1 MIEKQYIKEGGV
13 TAVYKVYPDKS
24 GRKPRVKYYVLK
36 YAGDEPPERYWVQGR
51 GNDAEALVRAAVR
64 ERLCGA
70 SLGGGETA
78 AANPAGGVAPEA
90 LPRRVELHASAGR
103 QLTDGH
109 ALRDAGGRGSH
120 ERDEMELG
128 RDSKGRF
135 LRYPFWRGLHFR
147 LVNGRSPRT

>member
-24 GRKPRVKYYVLK
+24 GRKPKVAYYILK

-51 GNDAEALVRAAVR
+51 GDDAKALVRAAVR

-78 AANPAGGVAPEA
+78 AAEPAGGVAPEA
-90 LPRRVELHASAGR
+90 LPRREERHASAAASSHMATPCET
-103 QLTDGH
+103 QE
-109 ALRDAGGRGSH
+109 AGSH

-147 LVNGRSPRT
+147 LANGRSPRT